1 MKTLL
6 DFTLSKA
13 WRLLFAFLG
22 VIRAGKVVVPLEI
35 SSPESRLLKF
45 ISNAKIKTVIKS
57 DKLSYFDA
65 KDFKIISYSDLFQ
78 KESGALSVF
87 EDMNNE
93 AVILYTS
100 GSTGESKGVVHTH
113 KSLMHTTYRFRNL
126 MNLSHTDKC
135 TLLDDIAFFWWSKGY
150 FKCIT

>member
-1 MKTLL
+1 MQDNDIKDIFLNLTIDERFFNLAKEL
-6 DFTLSKA
+6 PNHIACIDNENTVTYQQLGTKVELIASIIQKNLHDENIVGLYFEQSLA
-13 WRLLFAFLG
+13 FIICFLG

-87 EDMNNE
+87 ED
-93 AVILYTS
+93 I
-100 GSTGESKGVVHTH
+100 G
-113 KSLMHTTYRFRNL
+113 
-126 MNLSHTDKC
+126 
-135 TLLDDIAFFWWSKGY
+135 
-150 FKCIT
+150 